1 MKKSTVL
8 MALCGLFF
16 MGAASATNVT
26 LYYSPTCPHC
36 HHARDFIGG
45 QLVYEYPDIT
55 VEAVNVLEGDNRPEF
70 EATLKKCEFEFGGV
84 PVIVVNDKCFQGYGP
99 GMDEDFRKALDD
111 KLSDTEKTAAAA
123 NRTELSSNPDQ
134 FKSKYANR
142 ASAIVERVGTASADS
157 QKKNSDDAGNNVIY
171 FYILLAILVVGLG
184 FVVLRKGNK
193 K

>member
-1 MKKSTVL
+1 MKKTTLL
-8 MALCGLFF
+8 MALCGLFI
-16 MGAASATNVT
+16 MGAASASDVT

-36 HHARDFIGG
+36 HHAREFIDSS
-45 QLVYEYPDIT
+45 LVYEYPEIT

-99 GMDEDFRKALDD
+99 GMDADFRAALDA
-111 KLSDTEKTAAAA
+111 KLSDADKAAAAA
-123 NRTELSSNPDQ
+123 NRAALASDAEK
-134 FKSKYANR
+134 FKSEHTARAN
-142 ASAIVERVGTASADS
+142 AVVERVGPASAES
-157 QKKNSDDAGNNVIY
+157 QKKNSDGNNVMY
-171 FYILLAILVVGLG
+171 FYILLAVLVVGLG